1 MELVVSWMRGRG
13 NPVIFKGSELVRVGL
28 RKRKRSDG
36 LWLPSFVSVDN
47 ALLTHRERLSSE
59 GAVEQ

>member
-13 NPVIFKGSELVRVGL
+13 NPFIFKSSELVRVGL

-36 LWLPSFVSVDN
+36 LWLPLFVSVDN